1 MWKKVFLLCM
11 LFTGILGGCA
21 APSDDSGK
29 KEDAEGETLTVVER
43 VRLDSDLGA
52 MEHIQLVEDTL
63 YYVRY
68 ETYETDPDSGQIMVY
83 FCRQQG
89 EGPEEILHTCVE
101 KGADYYLMCSRVD
114 ARGNRYN
121 LYSRSGGEEAGTFL
135 EKLDIQGN
143 RQYCTRAELFADEL
157 RQILDG
163 AVGPEGEFFAL
174 KTGGTVF
181 RWDGQGKELQKI
193 AADVEE
199 NDLKG
204 SSGFVNA
211 GEAGVYLYDNTGNGV
226 TFRKVDSGQNGLGKK
241 VKVELSSAQGA
252 ARPADSSGISAQKKL
267 ILAYSVYRDFCYLS
281 DESGLWRYSF
291 RDGKAEAL
299 LSWSDPF
306 ISLEREQIEQ
316 ISESGGAL
324 TLLCYDAQLK
334 SSSRLLLDWRKL
346 DELTGKTIITLGC
359 SNDAMALENLDSI
372 VKQYNAYS
380 SQYLVEL
387 KTYDLMD
394 SEGKLDEMTVDLL
407 QGKGPDLFDLSF
419 SFTVSMEY
427 YASKGILEDLD
438 PYLADSG
445 IRLVEPVLDALRV
458 DGNLY
463 TLSDCFLL
471 QGLVCPQEYSRDGGI
486 SIRQCMDMAG
496 DYPDA
501 YFMKNAGHRTVLDLM
516 LDADMVSYVDL
527 RDRTCRFDSEDFIG
541 LLDMVN
547 GWKEPPSDGESW
559 LSASPDE
566 LSRKKYLVER
576 VIVTSMVDY
585 LALRRAIG
593 SFGTFTGYPNS
604 GGEAMYHVTF
614 PNLYGMNSASRVKDG
629 AWDFLA
635 YLISEENQKKKTG
648 YFPMTEENFRAAL
661 EKGQGE
667 NDFFISLFTGEKET
681 GLVPTPQDIEDMWEI
696 VEHVYY
702 SDRQQSVI
710 SNIISEETGAVFD
723 GKKTSKEA
731 AEKIQN
737 RVSLFLA
744 E

>member
-1 MWKKVFLLCM
+1 MRKKLFLLCM
-11 LFTGILGGCA
+11 LLIGILGGCA

-29 KEDAEGETLTVVER
+29 KEDAEGETMTVVER
-43 VRLDSDLGA
+43 VRLDSDLGT
-52 MEHIQLVEDTL
+52 MDHIQLMGDTF
-63 YYVRY
+63 YYVR
-68 ETYETDPDSGQIMVY
+68 YETDPDSGQITVY

-114 ARGNRYN
+114 ASGNRYN
-121 LYSRSGGEEAGTFL
+121 LYSRSSGEKAGTFL
-135 EKLDIQGN
+135 EKLDIQGS

-157 RQILDG
+157 RQIQDG
-163 AVGPEGEFFAL
+163 AVGPEGEFYAL
-174 KTGGTVF
+174 KAGGTVF

-199 NDLKG
+199 NDLKRAA
-204 SSGFVNA
+204 GFVNA

-241 VKVELSSAQGA
+241 VKVELSSAPGA
-252 ARPADSSGISAQKKL
+252 ARPGDSSEKKL

-299 LSWSDPF
+299 LGWSDPF
-306 ISLEREQIEQ
+306 ISLERGQIEQ

-324 TLLCYDAQLK
+324 TLLCYDALLK
-334 SSSRLLLDWRKL
+334 SSSRLRLDRRKM

-359 SNDAMALENLDSI
+359 SDDTMALENMESI

-387 KTYDLMD
+387 KTYNLMD
-394 SEGKLDEMTVDLL
+394 SEGKLDEMTADLL

-419 SFTVSMEY
+419 SAAVSMKY
-427 YASKGILEDLD
+427 YASKGILENLD

-458 DGNLY
+458 DGELY
-463 TLSDCFLL
+463 TLSDEFALN
-471 QGLVCPQEYSRDGGI
+471 GLVCPREYSQDGGI

-501 YFMKNAGHRTVLDLM
+501 YFKKNASHRVVLELM
-516 LDADMVSYVDL
+516 LDADMVSYVNL
-527 RDRTCRFDSEDFIG
+527 RDKTCRFDSEDFIG

-547 GWKEPPSDGESW
+547 GWKEPTDDRESGFF
-559 LSASPDE
+559 ATPDE
-566 LSRKKYLVER
+566 LSRKKYLVET
-576 VIVTSMVDY
+576 VTVTGMVDY
-585 LALRRAIG
+585 LATQRAIR
-593 SFGTFTGYPNS
+593 SFGTFAGYPNG
-604 GGEAMYHVTF
+604 GGEAMYRVVFTK
-614 PNLYGMNSASRVKDG
+614 LYGMNSASRVKDG

-635 YLISEENQKKKTG
+635 YLISEENQKKETLC
-648 YFPMTEENFRAAL
+648 FPMTEENFRAAL

-667 NDFFISLFTGEKET
+667 NEAFFSLFTGEKET
-681 GLVPTPQDIEDMWEI
+681 GLVPTPQDIEDMWKI
-696 VEHVYY
+696 VENVYY
-702 SDRQQSVI
+702 SDHQQSVI

-723 GKKTSKEA
+723 GKKKSSKA
-731 AEKIQN
+731 AETIQN

>member
-1 MWKKVFLLCM
+1 MGKKLFLFCM
-11 LFTGILGGCA
+11 LFAGILGGCA
-21 APSDDSGK
+21 APSDDPGEK
-29 KEDAEGETLTVVER
+29 DGAEGETLTVVER

-52 MEHIQLVEDTL
+52 MEHIQLVGDTI
-63 YYVRY
+63 YYVR
-68 ETYETDPDSGQIMVY
+68 YETDPDSGQITVY

-89 EGPEEILHTCVE
+89 QEPEEILHTCVE

-114 ARGNRYN
+114 ASGNRYN
-121 LYSRSGGEEAGTFL
+121 LYSRTNGEETGAFL
-135 EKLDIQGN
+135 EKLDAQGN
-143 RQYCTRAELFADEL
+143 RQYCTRTELFADEL
-157 RQILDG
+157 RQIIDG
-163 AVGPEGEFFAL
+163 AVGPGGEFYAL
-174 KTGGTVF
+174 KAGGTVF

-199 NDLKG
+199 HDVERAA
-204 SSGFVNA
+204 GFVNA

-241 VKVELSSAQGA
+241 VKVELSSAAGA
-252 ARPADSSGISAQKKL
+252 ARLTDSSGISAQKKL

-291 RDGKAEAL
+291 RDGKAESL
-299 LSWSDPF
+299 LDWSDPF
-306 ISLEREQIEQ
+306 ISLERGQIEQ

-324 TLLCYDAQLK
+324 TLLCYDAHLK
-334 SSSRLLLDWRKL
+334 SSSRLRLDWRKM

-359 SNDAMALENLDSI
+359 SDDPMALENLDSI

-427 YASKGILEDLD
+427 YASKGILENLD
-438 PYLADSG
+438 PYLTDSG

-471 QGLVCPQEYSRDGGI
+471 QGLVCPQGYSQDGGI

-501 YFMKNAGHRTVLDLM
+501 YFMKNAGHRIVLDLM
-516 LDADMVSYVDL
+516 LDADMGSYVDL

-541 LLDMVN
+541 LLDTVN
-547 GWKEPPSDGESW
+547 GWKEPPSDRESGIF
-559 LSASPDE
+559 ASPDE
-566 LSRKKYLVER
+566 LSRKKYLVQA
-576 VIVTSMVDY
+576 VPITSMVDY
-585 LALRRAIG
+585 LAVRKAIG
-593 SFGTFTGYPNS
+593 SFGTLAGYPNS
-604 GGEAMYHVTF
+604 GGEAMYRVIF
-614 PNLYGMNSASRVKDG
+614 QNLYGMNSASRVKDG
-629 AWDFLA
+629 AWDFLV
-635 YLISEENQKKKTG
+635 YLISEENQKIENT

-667 NDFFISLFTGEKET
+667 NESFFSFFTMERET
-681 GLVPTPQDIEDMWEI
+681 GLVPTPQDIEDMWKI

-702 SDRQQSVI
+702 SDHQQSVI

-723 GKKTSKEA
+723 GRKTSKKA
-731 AEKIQN
+731 AETIQN